1 MRIIKKTSLKILSRD
16 SDSILTE
23 KRPFDLPLLPTK
35 NLDPL
40 VLRALGND
48 WSCLLGE
55 NWLVLPHNLKWSKNP
70 CATQQS
76 WVKLD
81 QTDSK
86 AGIWVSRM
94 FVQVEK
100 PCSSAWKG

>member
-1 MRIIKKTSLKILSRD
+1 MDSMRVIKKTSLNILSHD

-23 KRPFDLPLLPTK
+23 NRPFDFPLLPTK

-55 NWLVLPHNLKWSKNP
+55 KLSGITHNLKWSKNP
-70 CATQQS
+70 YATLQS
-76 WVKLD
+76 GVNLD
-81 QTDSK
+81 QTDTK
-86 AGIWVSRM
+86 V
-94 FVQVEK
+94 
-100 PCSSAWKG
+100 